1 MISPTQSPSPSPL
14 LFCLLDLRKKE
25 MVNYNKKIAF
35 ILPGRVALNLD
46 DINLSIRFSD
56 MLNKA
61 VPGLW
66 FTEAGR

>member
-1 MISPTQSPSPSPL
+1 
-14 LFCLLDLRKKE
+14 